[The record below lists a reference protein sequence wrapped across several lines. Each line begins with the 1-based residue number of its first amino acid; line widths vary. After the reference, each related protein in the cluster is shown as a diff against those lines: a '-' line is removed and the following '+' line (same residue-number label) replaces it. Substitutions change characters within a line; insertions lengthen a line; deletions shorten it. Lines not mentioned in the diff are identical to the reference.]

1 MAAFLSRFLPKA
13 LLFPQMAILVPT
25 PRLTMLEAGW
35 ENGLLRR
42 EVQKMK
48 RSLRFFLPL
57 FPSPSTS
64 ERARRRLNGRLVGTG
79 TDNGPSNENLRVGP
93 TENVKEKVSLVAS
106 LSEYM

>member
-1 MAAFLSRFLPKA
+1 MAAFLSKFLPKA
-13 LLFPQMAILVPT
+13 LLFPQIAILVPT
-25 PRLTMLEAGW
+25 PRFTIFEAGW

-64 ERARRRLNGRLVGTG
+64 ERARRRLNDLAGRGG
-79 TDNGPSNENLRVGP
+79 SNENLWSEL
-93 TENVKEKVSLVAS
+93 TENVKEKVSLVES
-106 LSEYM
+106 LSEQM